1 MSLSPGR
8 DFFTPRIMLSFHYRA
23 VDLVLHSCSC
33 DVKQSFYVSKNH
45 YNFFVMKQPQLNI
58 SLLCPQGNMDQ
69 FAMLLDHDADPSIG
83 LARSGRNLLHML
95 ATGCTEHDL
104 RKFMKIVLKKV

>member
-1 MSLSPGR
+1 
-8 DFFTPRIMLSFHYRA
+8 
-23 VDLVLHSCSC
+23 
-33 DVKQSFYVSKNH
+33 
-45 YNFFVMKQPQLNI
+45 
-58 SLLCPQGNMDQ
+58 MDQ